1 MAPTQEWINEQKKK
15 YEPKK
20 VYKGNVGKDSYIFR
34 TLTRKE
40 HLEIQKQVFP
50 QGMPS
55 DPKDISPEQNAEMED
70 ATIRLVV
77 LWPENIDTEKED
89 AGVAVTL
96 VPQILASSGFVQPT
110 EPEEL

>member
-1 MAPTQEWINEQKKK
+1 MEVTKEWIDEKKKK
-15 YEPKK
+15 YGR
-20 VYKGNVGKDSYIFR
+20 VFKGSVGKDEYIFR

-40 HLEIQKQVFP
+40 HLDIQKQTFP
-50 QGMPS
+50 QGMPT
-55 DPKDISPEQNAEMED
+55 DPTNIKPEENSAMED
-70 ATIRLVV
+70 ATLKLVV
-77 LWPENIDTEKED
+77 LWPENLTVESLA